1 MKKLIIFLCLIHLN
15 IIAISQSIIIGKN
28 FSKGISVELI
38 SRLDTTRI
46 LSGGIEYFNDNKEW
60 GIYQD
65 KMIPVH
71 ISCTESE
78 IDKIAD
84 FTINHYNQEAVTYY
98 AISDYVVI
106 KHRDGI

>member
-1 MKKLIIFLCLIHLN
+1 MWVILVPHSDNEGNKFPIEHHWKWDEFVKSVTSGLTIHRVAKGEWINPEGKL
-15 IIAISQSIIIGKN
+15 
-28 FSKGISVELI
+28 
-38 SRLDTTRI
+38 
-46 LSGGIEYFNDNKEW
+46 
-60 GIYQD
+60 YQD

-84 FTINHYNQEAVTYY
+84 FTINHYSQEAVTYY

-106 KHRDGI
+106 KHRDGISNN